1 MYQIVKTIIESGGF
15 AQQAQGAG
23 TEPPDGG
30 EGDGEE

>member
-1 MYQIVKTIIESGGF
+1 MAQSIADGSF

-23 TEPPDGG
+23 TEPPYGG